1 MDTTYVSA
9 VVMQLV
15 LGKNPASSV
24 FPTAQFHYDNE
35 LMWEAY
41 SIARAM
47 VHSFFS
53 VIRKIIIVT
62 VVLRSMQTKLEK
74 EQGFM
79 RIQGSIV
86 TRLAGLNA

>member
-1 MDTTYVSA
+1 
-9 VVMQLV
+9 MQLA

-24 FPTAQFHYDNE
+24 FSTARCHYDNE
-35 LMWEAY
+35 LIGEVY

-53 VIRKIIIVT
+53 VTRKIIIIT
-62 VVLRSMQTKLEK
+62 LVLRPMQTKCER